1 MINHFYSNTPELET
15 LVKNDPVR
23 PHIPIHMRFG
33 DNRAISVFGCIDD
46 PGAAVCYSILDSVP
60 KSEEDLFTSVSLAPN
75 VACLYTIWSIKRGD
89 ARKLVFEMLRYLR
102 DEKGVK
108 RVVTLSPSTDMARR
122 FHMNNGAFIFRVN
135 ESEDTVNYEYTV

>member
-1 MINHFYSNTPELET
+1 MINHFYSYTPELEAII
-15 LVKNDPVR
+15 KNDPVR
-23 PHIPIHMRFG
+23 PHIPMHKRFG
-33 DNRAISVFGCIDD
+33 DNRAISVFGSIDD
-46 PGAAVCYSILDSVP
+46 PGAVVCYSILDSAP
-60 KSEEDLFTSVSLAPN
+60 KSEDDLFTSITLAPN

-135 ESEDTVNYEYTV
+135 EGEDTVNYEYTV

>member
-1 MINHFYSNTPELET
+1 MINHFYTSTPELET
-15 LVKNDPVR
+15 IVKNDPVR
-23 PHIPIHMRFG
+23 PHIPIHMRFSV
-33 DNRAISVFGCIDD
+33 NRAISVFGGIDD

-60 KSEEDLFTSVSLAPN
+60 KSEEDLFTPVSLAPN

-89 ARKLVFEMLRYLR
+89 ARRLVFEMLRYLR

-135 ESEDTVNYEYTV
+135 ESEDTVNYEYGI